1 MVVPR
6 AMMGQTSPYDLLKDT
21 FAISIPVSIWGA
33 VVFAS
38 ELESGWFS
46 FSCSGLVGLFIWLT
60 ALAYGEKRFARFTA
74 LGVLIAA
81 TLPLMSGLLVL
92 LR

>member
-1 MVVPR
+1 MVVTR
-6 AMMGQTSPYDLLKDT
+6 TMRGHTSWYDLLKDM
-21 FAISIPVSIWGA
+21 FAISIPVSIWAA

-74 LGVLIAA
+74 LGILIAA
-81 TLPLMSGLLVL
+81 TLSLMSGLLVL